1 MSEQLKSILDNVI
14 YLDIETSGLDE
25 VCSEIIEIGAVKIKD
40 NKITTFET
48 LIRPRGRVP
57 VGIYNLCSG
66 LKEED
71 LYSAP
76 SLSSIRDSL
85 SEFLEDLPLICHNG
99 NFERKFFRYHLPN
112 IKNEIMD
119 SMELAA
125 VLEPYHKEYNLN
137 ALMKCVTNM
146 DKDEIHRGLDDSI
159 NTMKVVNS
167 LLCRLW
173 SREDRSRKKRTLYE
187 NINKYYPNLRKWP
200 WNKILLKPSFFI
212 YDDYDYVSYENKKKD
227 ETLLED
233 IKIDYKLY
241 EELLKDEKIWNNGG
255 DFGYTYRKN
264 QLEFSKKIRENYER
278 GERIFIEAPTG
289 SGKTFA
295 YVIIA
300 AIGTYL
306 NSLKKRKDDSSFI
319 ISTNTKELQNQ
330 LIERDIPNILKKLR
344 LDHKLRYGAMK
355 GKANYVCVERLNK
368 CDSLE
373 EDEEG
378 NLALLF
384 LRRLCESGEYGDTEN
399 ISYWIVKHFNLDKY
413 FKDVTCDSDSCN
425 LEKCTKP
432 CYLRKRYNEL
442 PAENI
447 TVINHSLLACWPYT
461 EKKKIN
467 HIIIDEGHN
476 LMEKCY
482 DFFAEEFSSTEFL
495 EKLDM
500 IDKGHPNI
508 IGLLLNL
515 NASFGFRETIEKDKI
530 MYLVN
535 EIIVNINLLMNDFRS
550 MRLVS
555 GEYDFNTEFFIPR
568 DDLKSMTKFLAPEIS
583 AIKESIY
590 PLYKILNTYVS
601 NIVLDDEVTGDND
614 YKNINDYIIKL
625 KGTFDMLDK
634 FLERSTFFAKI
645 LEIDKEYKEFRLK
658 NVPLNVGELVNEH
671 MLKDVKSTTFLSATL
686 RIENSFNRM
695 KKHLGQEK
703 SKEFLIPTVFDLKKQ
718 TKIFALTDMG
728 RYDNA
733 KYIKNISRFIYET
746 CRKLNGHVLVLFN
759 NNIRRNGVYEE
770 LEMLT
775 RGSKIE
781 VHTNKKSINILND
794 KNRQVIILGTKGFFE
809 GIDVPGDGLCC
820 VMLDK
825 LPNHSPEYP
834 ILRAVTTYQHKMY
847 QDFNY
852 PQLCI
857 KVKQIYGRLVRSIYD
872 YGYFIILDPGEN
884 PYTIK
889 NLQRDLNGP
898 PIESMPSAKVLN
910 MMDTDYKNWKRR
922 NLNLIIKK
930 LRSENKD
937 IASAFEVEAKKHKMF
952 WELERVDNGVYHF
965 KNIDYEL
972 SGKL

>member
-14 YLDIETSGLDE
+14 YLDIETTGLDE
-25 VCSEIIEIGAVKIKD
+25 SCSEIIEIGAVKFKD
-40 NKITTFET
+40 NKMTTFET

-57 VGIYNLCSG
+57 VGIYNLCTG
-66 LKEED
+66 LKEDD
-71 LYSAP
+71 LYKAP
-76 SLSSIRDSL
+76 SLNSIRDSL
-85 SEFLEDLPLICHNG
+85 TEFLEDLPLICHNG

-112 IKNEIMD
+112 IKNTIMD

-125 VLEPYHKEYNLN
+125 VLEPYHKEYNLD
-137 ALMKCVTNM
+137 ALMKTVTDM
-146 DKDEIHRGLDDSI
+146 GKSEIHRGLDDSV

-173 SREDRSRKKRTLYE
+173 SREERNGRKRTLYE
-187 NINKYYPNLRKWP
+187 NINKYYPFLKKWD
-200 WNKILLKPSFFI
+200 WNKHLLKPPFFI
-212 YDDYDYVSYENKKKD
+212 YDDYDYVSYEEKKKD
-227 ETLLED
+227 ETVTDD
-233 IKIDYKLY
+233 IKIDYKKY

-264 QLEFSKKIRENYER
+264 QLEFSKKIRENYQ
-278 GERIFIEAPTG
+278 GGGRIFIEAPTG

-306 NSLKKRKDDSSFI
+306 NSLRKRKDDASFV

-330 LIERDIPNILKKLR
+330 LIERDIPNILKKLQ
-344 LDHKLRYGAMK
+344 LDDKLKYGAMK
-355 GKANYVCVERLNK
+355 GKANYICVEKLNK

-384 LRRLCESGEYGDTEN
+384 FRRLVASGEYGDTEN

-425 LEKCTKP
+425 LEKCIKP

-447 TVINHSLLACWPYT
+447 TVINHSLLACWPYG

-482 DFFAEEFSSTEFL
+482 DFFCEEFSSTEFL
-495 EKLDM
+495 ETLDM

-515 NASFGFRETIEKDKI
+515 NASFGFRETIEKEKI
-530 MYLVN
+530 MYCVN

-568 DDLKSMTKFLAPEIS
+568 DELKEITRCLAPEIS
-583 AIKESIY
+583 AVKESIY
-590 PLYKILNTYVS
+590 PLYKMLNTYVS

-614 YKNINDYIIKL
+614 YKSINDYIIKL

-634 FLERSTFFAKI
+634 FLEKSTFYAKI
-645 LEIDKEYKEFRLK
+645 LEIDNEYKEFRLK

-695 KKHLGQEK
+695 KKHLGQENA
-703 SKEFLIPTVFDLKKQ
+703 KEFLIPPVFDLKRQ
-718 TKIFALTDMG
+718 TKIFALRDMG
-728 RYDNA
+728 RYDDPA
-733 KYIKNISRFIYET
+733 YIKNISRFIYET
-746 CRKLNGHVLVLFN
+746 CRKLGGHILVLFN

-781 VHTNKKSINILND
+781 VHTNKKAISILND
-794 KNRQVIILGTKGFFE
+794 KNRQVVILGTKGFFE
-809 GIDVPGDGLCC
+809 GIDVPGDGLSC

-884 PYTIK
+884 QYTII

-898 PIESMPSAKVLN
+898 VIQSIPSSKVLE
-910 MMDTDYKNWKRR
+910 MMDGDYQNWKKR
-922 NLNLIIKK
+922 NLNIMIKK
-930 LRSENKD
+930 LQSEKKD
-937 IASAFEVEAKKHKMF
+937 IAAHFAGESKKHKMF
-952 WELERVDNGVYHF
+952 WELESVENGVYNF
-965 KNIDYEL
+965 KNMDYEL

>member
-1 MSEQLKSILDNVI
+1 MEQVKSILDNVI
-14 YLDIETSGLDE
+14 YLDIETTGLDE
-25 VCSEIIEIGAVKIKD
+25 VCSEIIEIGAIKFK
-40 NKITTFET
+40 NGITTKYET

-57 VGIYNLCSG
+57 VEIYNLCTG

-71 LYSAP
+71 LNRAP
-76 SLSSIRDSL
+76 SLNSIRNEL
-85 SEFLEDLPLICHNG
+85 EEFLEDLPIICHNG
-99 NFERKFFRYHLPN
+99 DFERKFFRYHLPN
-112 IKNEIMD
+112 IKNMIID
-119 SMELAA
+119 SMEFAA
-125 VLEPYHKEYNLN
+125 IVEPYHKQYNLDY
-137 ALMKCVTNM
+137 LMNCVTNM
-146 DKDEIHRGLDDSI
+146 NKNELHRGLDDSI
-159 NTMKVVNS
+159 NTVKVVNS
-167 LLCRLW
+167 ILCRLW
-173 SREDRSRKKRTLYE
+173 NKEDRGNKKKTLYE
-187 NINKYYPNLRKWP
+187 IVKKYYPNLKNWQWGRY
-200 WNKILLKPSFFI
+200 LLKPPFFI
-212 YDDYDYVSYENKKKD
+212 YDDYEYVSYSKTKDKENKLD
-227 ETLLED
+227 N
-233 IKIDYKLY
+233 IKIDYRLY

-264 QLEFSKKIRENYER
+264 QLEFSKKIRENYEK

-300 AIGTYL
+300 AIGAYL
-306 NSLKKRKDDSSFI
+306 NTLKKRKDDSSFI

-330 LIERDIPNILKKLR
+330 LIERDIPNILKKLM
-344 LDHKLRYGAMK
+344 LDDKLKYGAMK
-355 GKANYVCVERLNK
+355 GKANYICIERLNK
-368 CDSLE
+368 CDRLQ
-373 EDEEG
+373 EDMEG

-384 LRRLCESGEYGDTEN
+384 LRRLVENGEYGDIEN
-399 ISYWIVKHFNLDKY
+399 ISYWIIRHFNLDNY

-442 PAENI
+442 PTENV
-447 TVINHSLLACWPYT
+447 TVINHSLLSCWPYC

-467 HIIIDEGHN
+467 HIIIDEAHN

-482 DFFAEEFSSTEFL
+482 DFFAEEFSSREFL
-495 EKLDM
+495 EMLDI

-530 MYLVN
+530 IYLVN
-535 EIIVNINLLMNDFRS
+535 EIIVNINILMNDFRS
-550 MRLVS
+550 MRLIS

-568 DDLKSMTKFLAPEIS
+568 DDLKGITKSLYPEIN

-590 PLYKILNTYVS
+590 PLYKVLNTYVS
-601 NIVLDDEVTGDND
+601 NIVQDDEVTGDND
-614 YKNINDYIIKL
+614 YKIINDYIVKL
-625 KGTFDMLDK
+625 RGTFEMLDK
-634 FLERSTFFAKI
+634 FLERSRFFAKV

-695 KKHLGQEK
+695 KRHLGQERA
-703 SKEFLIPTVFDLKKQ
+703 KEFSIPPVFDLKRQ
-718 TKIFALTDMG
+718 TKIFALKDMG
-728 RYDNA
+728 HYDDAN
-733 KYIKNISRFIYET
+733 YIKRISRFIYET
-746 CRKLNGHVLVLFN
+746 SKKINGHILVLFN
-759 NNIRRNGVYEE
+759 NNVRRNAAYEE

-781 VHTNKKSINILND
+781 IHTSKKSINILND
-794 KNRQVIILGTKGFFE
+794 KDRQAIILGTKGFFE
-809 GIDVPGDGLCC
+809 GIDVPGDGLSC

-834 ILRAVTTYQHKMY
+834 ILRAVTTYQNKMY

-857 KVKQIYGRLVRSIYD
+857 KVKQIYGRLIRSVYD

-884 PYTIK
+884 PYTIR
-889 NLQRDLNGP
+889 NLQRDLGGP
-898 PIESMPSAKVLN
+898 DIENESSHKVLK
-910 MMDTDYKNWKRR
+910 MIEHDYKQWKKR
-922 NLNLIIKK
+922 NLNMIIKNMK
-930 LRSENKD
+930 INNKN
-937 IASAFEVEAKKHKMF
+937 IEEEFNNEAKKLKMF
-952 WELERVDNGVYHF
+952 WELDFVDNGNYHF
-965 KNIDYEL
+965 KNMNYRLNGRI
-972 SGKL
+972 

>member
-1 MSEQLKSILDNVI
+1 MSEELKSILDNVI
-14 YLDIETSGLDE
+14 YLDIETTGLDE
-25 VCSEIIEIGAVKIKD
+25 TSSEIIEIGAIKFKD
-40 NKITTFET
+40 NTITTFET

-57 VGIYNLCSG
+57 IGIYNLCTG
-66 LKEED
+66 LSKEE

-76 SLSSIRDSL
+76 SLGNVRESL
-85 SEFLEDLPLICHNG
+85 SQFLEDLPLICHNG
-99 NFERKFFRYHLPN
+99 NFEKKFFRYHLPQ
-112 IKNEIMD
+112 IKNTIMD

-125 VLEPYHKEYNLN
+125 ILEPYHKEYNLN
-137 ALMKCVTNM
+137 ALMKTVTDMN
-146 DKDEIHRGLDDSI
+146 KNEIHRGLDDSI
-159 NTMKVVNS
+159 NTLKVVNS

-173 SREDRSRKKRTLYE
+173 SSEEKKGKKRTLYE
-187 NINKYYPNLRKWP
+187 NINKYYPYLKKWS
-200 WNKILLKPSFFI
+200 WNKHLLKPPFFI
-212 YDDYDYVSYENKKKD
+212 YDDYDYVSYKDKKEN
-227 ETLLED
+227 ETFLEPL
-233 IKIDYKLY
+233 KIDYKKY

-264 QLEFSKKIRENYER
+264 QLEFSKKIRENYEK

-306 NSLKKRKDDSSFI
+306 NSLKKRKDDASFI

-330 LIERDIPNILKKLR
+330 LIERDIPNILKKLC
-344 LDHKLRYGAMK
+344 LYDKLKFGAMK
-355 GKANYVCVERLNK
+355 GKANYICIERLNK
-368 CDSLE
+368 CDRLE
-373 EDEEG
+373 GDEEG

-384 LRRLCESGEYGDTEN
+384 LRRLAEKGEYGDIEN
-399 ISYWIVKHFNLDKY
+399 ISYFIVKRFNLERY

-425 LEKCTKP
+425 LEKCIKP

-442 PAENI
+442 PTENI

-467 HIIIDEGHN
+467 HLIIDEGHN

-482 DFFAEEFSSTEFL
+482 DFFAEEFTSSEFL
-495 EKLDM
+495 ESLDM

-535 EIIVNINLLMNDFRS
+535 EIIVNLNILMNDFRT

-568 DDLKSMTKFLAPEIS
+568 DDLKTMTKCLQPEIS
-583 AIKESIY
+583 ALKESIY
-590 PLYKILNTYVS
+590 PLYKMLNTYVS

-634 FLERSTFFAKI
+634 FLEASTFFAKI
-645 LEIDKEYKEFRLK
+645 LEIDKEYDEFRLK
-658 NVPLNVGELVNEH
+658 TVPLNVGELVNEH

-686 RIENSFNRM
+686 RIENSFNRI

-703 SKEFLIPTVFDLKKQ
+703 ANDFLIPPVFDLKKQ

-728 RYDNA
+728 RYDDAN
-733 KYIKNISRFIYET
+733 YIKRISNFIYET
-746 CRKLNGHVLVLFN
+746 SKKLSGHVLVLFN

-794 KNRQVIILGTKGFFE
+794 KNRQAIILGTKGFFE
-809 GIDVPGDGLCC
+809 GIDVPGDGLSC

-857 KVKQIYGRLVRSIYD
+857 KVKQIYGRLVRSTFD

-884 PYTIK
+884 QYTIR
-889 NLQRDLNGP
+889 NLQRDLGGP
-898 PIESMPSAKVLN
+898 VIESTTSLKVLEG
-910 MMDTDYKNWKRR
+910 MESDYNNWKKR
-922 NLNLIIKK
+922 NLNIMIKK
-930 LRSENKD
+930 LQREKKD
-937 IASAFEVEAKKHKMF
+937 IGLEFEGESKKHKMF
-952 WELERVDNGVYHF
+952 WELEGVENGIYNF
-965 KNIDYEL
+965 KNINYEL
-972 SGKL
+972 KGKL

>member
-1 MSEQLKSILDNVI
+1 MSNHLKSILDNVV
-14 YLDIETSGLDE
+14 YLDIETTGLDE
-25 VCSEIIEIGAVKIKD
+25 VCSEIIEIGAIKFKN
-40 NKITTFET
+40 NKVTTFET
-48 LIRPRGRVP
+48 LIKPRGRVP
-57 VGIYNLCSG
+57 VEIYNLCTG

-71 LYSAP
+71 LYTAP
-76 SLSSIRDSL
+76 SLNLIRNSL
-85 SEFLEDLPLICHNG
+85 SEFLEDLPVICHNG
-99 NFERKFFRYHLPN
+99 NFERRFFRYHLPN
-112 IKNEIMD
+112 IKNAIID
-119 SMELAA
+119 SMEFA
-125 VLEPYHKEYNLN
+125 VILEPYHKEYNLN
-137 ALMKCVTNM
+137 SLMKTVTNM
-146 DKDEIHRGLDDSI
+146 NKNELHRGLDDSE
-159 NTMKVVNS
+159 NTLKIVNS

-173 SREDRSRKKRTLYE
+173 NKEERSRKKRTLYE
-187 NINKYYPNLRKWP
+187 NINKYYPHLKNWS
-200 WNKILLKPSFFI
+200 WNKYLLKPPFFI
-212 YDDYDYVSYENKKKD
+212 YDDYDYVSYDEDKKNEVLID
-227 ETLLED
+227 N
-233 IKIDYKLY
+233 INIDYKLY

-255 DFGYTYRKN
+255 DFGYSYRKN
-264 QLEFSKKIRENYER
+264 QLEFSKKIRENYEKS
-278 GERIFIEAPTG
+278 ERIFIEAPTG

-306 NSLKKRKDDSSFI
+306 NTLKKRKDDSSFI

-344 LDHKLRYGAMK
+344 LNDKLKYGAMK
-355 GKANYVCVERLNK
+355 GKGNYICVERLNK
-368 CDSLE
+368 CDRLE
-373 EDEEG
+373 GDEEG

-384 LRRLCESGEYGDTEN
+384 LRRLAETGEYGDTEN
-399 ISYWIVKHFNLDKY
+399 ISYWIIKHFNLENY

-442 PAENI
+442 PTENI
-447 TVINHSLLACWPYT
+447 TVINHSLLACWPYN

-482 DFFAEEFSSTEFL
+482 DFFAEEFSSSEFL
-495 EKLDM
+495 ERLDI

-535 EIIVNINLLMNDFRS
+535 EIIVNINILMNDFRS

-568 DDLKSMTKFLAPEIS
+568 DDLKGITKCLVPEIS
-583 AIKESIY
+583 SLKESIY

-614 YKNINDYIIKL
+614 YKNVNDYIIKL

-634 FLERSTFFAKI
+634 FLEESNFFAKI
-645 LEIDKEYKEFRLK
+645 LEVNREYEEFRLK
-658 NVPLNVGELVNEH
+658 TVPLNVGELVNEH
-671 MLKDVKSTTFLSATL
+671 MLKDVKSTAFLSATL

-703 SKEFLIPTVFDLKKQ
+703 AKEFLIPPVFDLKKQ
-718 TKIFALTDMG
+718 TKIFALNDMG
-728 RYDNA
+728 RYDESQ
-733 KYIKNISRFIYET
+733 YIKKISKFIYET
-746 CRKLNGHVLVLFN
+746 CIKINGHILVLFN
-759 NNIRRNGVYEE
+759 NNIRRNYVYEE
-770 LEMLT
+770 LEMLI

-781 VHTNKKSINILND
+781 VHTNKSSISTLND
-794 KNRQVIILGTKGFFE
+794 KSRQVIILGTKGFFE
-809 GIDVPGDGLCC
+809 GIDIPGDGLSC

-825 LPNHSPEYP
+825 LPNYSPEYP

-857 KVKQIYGRLVRSIYD
+857 KVKQIYGRLIRSIYD

-884 PYTIK
+884 QYTIR

-898 PIESMPSAKVLN
+898 QIESIDSKKVLN
-910 MMDTDYKNWKRR
+910 IMKYDYDNWKRR
-922 NLNLIIKK
+922 NLNLVIKK
-930 LRSENKD
+930 MKHENKD
-937 IASAFEVEAKKHKMF
+937 IETEFNIEIKKHKLF
-952 WELERVDNGVYHF
+952 WELEKVENGIYHF
-965 KNIDYEL
+965 KNIDYKL
-972 SGKL
+972 IGKI

>member
-1 MSEQLKSILDNVI
+1 MLEQEKSILDNVI
-14 YLDIETSGLDE
+14 YLDIETTGLDE
-25 VCSEIIEIGAVKIKD
+25 VCSEIIEIGAIKFK
-40 NKITTFET
+40 NNVATTFET
-48 LIRPRGRVP
+48 LIKPRGRIP
-57 VGIYNLCSG
+57 VEIYSLCSG

-71 LYSAP
+71 LRRAP
-76 SLSSIRDSL
+76 SLNL
-85 SEFLEDLPLICHNG
+85 VKNELEEFLEDLTIICHNG
-99 NFERKFFRYHLPN
+99 DFERKFFRYHLPN
-112 IKNEIMD
+112 IKNKIID
-119 SMELAA
+119 SMEFAA
-125 VLEPYHKEYNLN
+125 VIEPHHKQYNLDY
-137 ALMKCVTNM
+137 LMKCVTNM
-146 DKDEIHRGLDDSI
+146 NKNELHRGLDDSI
-159 NTMKVVNS
+159 NTLKVVNS
-167 LLCRLW
+167 ILCRLW
-173 SREDRSRKKRTLYE
+173 NKEDRGNKKRTLYE
-187 NINKYYPNLRKWP
+187 NIQKYYHNLKEWE
-200 WNKILLKPSFFI
+200 WAEYILKPPFFI
-212 YDDYDYVSYENKKKD
+212 YDDYDYVSYSEKKDTENKLD
-227 ETLLED
+227 N
-233 IKIDYKLY
+233 IKIDYRLY

-264 QLEFSKKIRENYER
+264 QLEFSKKIRENYEK

-300 AIGTYL
+300 AIGSYL
-306 NSLKKRKDDSSFI
+306 NTLKKRKDDSNFI

-330 LIERDIPNILKKLR
+330 LIERDIPNILKKLM
-344 LDHKLRYGAMK
+344 LDDKLKYGAMK
-355 GKANYVCVERLNK
+355 GKANYICIERLNK
-368 CDSLE
+368 CDRLE
-373 EDEEG
+373 EDMEG

-384 LRRLCESGEYGDTEN
+384 LRRLAETGDYGDIEN
-399 ISYWIVKHFNLDKY
+399 ISYWIIKHFKLDTY

-442 PAENI
+442 PTENL
-447 TVINHSLLACWPYT
+447 TVINHSLLSCWPYS

-467 HIIIDEGHN
+467 HIIIDEAHN

-482 DFFAEEFSSTEFL
+482 DFFAEEFSSSDFL
-495 EKLDM
+495 EMLNI

-535 EIIVNINLLMNDFRS
+535 EIIVNINILLNDFRS

-568 DDLKSMTKFLAPEIS
+568 DDLRGITKSLYPEIN
-583 AIKESIY
+583 ALKESIY
-590 PLYKILNTYVS
+590 PLYKMLNTYVS
-601 NIVLDDEVTGDND
+601 NIVQDEEVNGDND

-625 KGTFDMLDK
+625 KGIFEMLDK
-634 FLERSTFFAKI
+634 FLEKSSFFAKI
-645 LEIDKEYKEFRLK
+645 LEIDKEYKEFRLR

-695 KKHLGQEK
+695 KRHLGQDK
-703 SKEFLIPTVFDLKKQ
+703 AKEFSIPPVFDMKRQ
-718 TKIFALTDMG
+718 TKIFALNDMG
-728 RYDNA
+728 HYNDSNF
-733 KYIKNISRFIYET
+733 IKRISNFIYET
-746 CRKLNGHVLVLFN
+746 SKKLNGHTLVLFN
-759 NNIRRNGVYEE
+759 NNVRRNAAYEE

-781 VHTNKKSINILND
+781 IHKSKKSINILND
-794 KNRQVIILGTKGFFE
+794 KDRQAIILGTKGFFE
-809 GIDVPGDGLCC
+809 GIDVPGDGLSC

-834 ILRAVTTYQHKMY
+834 ILRAVTTYQNKNY

-857 KVKQIYGRLVRSIYD
+857 KVKQIYGRLIRSMYD

-884 PYTIK
+884 AHTIK

-898 PIESMPSAKVLN
+898 AIKSEQSSRVLQ
-910 MMDTDYKNWKRR
+910 MMEDDYRQWKKR
-922 NLNLIIKK
+922 NLNIMIKNMKINKRDIPSEFNDEAQK
-930 LRSENKD
+930 L
-937 IASAFEVEAKKHKMF
+937 KMF
-952 WELERVDNGVYHF
+952 WELDSVDNGVYHF
-965 KNIDYEL
+965 KNLNYRL
-972 SGKL
+972 SGRI

>member
-25 VCSEIIEIGAVKIKD
+25 VCSEIIEIGAVKFKD
-40 NKITTFET
+40 DKVETFQT

-57 VGIYNLCSG
+57 VGIYNLCTG

-71 LYSAP
+71 LYLAP
-76 SLSSIRDSL
+76 SLGAIRQSL

-99 NFERKFFRYHLPN
+99 NFERKFFKYHLPQ
-112 IKNEIMD
+112 IKNTIID

-125 VLEPYHKEYNLN
+125 VLEPYHKEYNLD
-137 ALMKCVTNM
+137 ALMKSVTSM
-146 DKDEIHRGLDDSI
+146 DKNELHRGLDDSI

-167 LLCRLW
+167 LLCRQW
-173 SREDRSRKKRTLYE
+173 SREDRRRKKRTLYE
-187 NINKYYPNLRKWP
+187 NINKNYPHLKKWT
-200 WNKILLKPSFFI
+200 WNKYLLKPPFFI
-212 YDDYDYVSYENKKKD
+212 YDDYDYVSYEEKEKD
-227 ETLLED
+227 KTVSRH
-233 IKIDYKLY
+233 IKIDYNMY
-241 EELLKDEKIWNNGG
+241 EGLLRNENIWNSSG

-264 QLEFSKKIRENYER
+264 QLELSKKIRENYER

-300 AIGTYL
+300 AIGTYI

-330 LIERDIPNILKKLR
+330 LIERDIPNILKKLY
-344 LDHKLRYGAMK
+344 LDDKLRYGAMK
-355 GKANYVCVERLNK
+355 GKANYVCIERLNK

-373 EDEEG
+373 ADEEG

-384 LRRLCESGEYGDTEN
+384 LRRLVETGEYGDIEN
-399 ISYWIVKHFNLDKY
+399 ISYWIVKHFNLEKC
-413 FKDVTCDSDSCN
+413 FKDITCDSDSCN
-425 LEKCTKP
+425 LEKCKKA

-442 PAENI
+442 PNENI
-447 TVINHSLLACWPYT
+447 TVINHSLLACWPYC
-461 EKKKIN
+461 EKKKIS

-482 DFFAEEFSSTEFL
+482 DFFAEEFSSADFL
-495 EKLDM
+495 ERLDM

-508 IGLLLNL
+508 IMLLLNL

-535 EIIVNINLLMNDFRS
+535 EIIVNLNIIMNDFRS

-568 DDLKSMTKFLAPEIS
+568 DDLKGITKCLAPEIS
-583 AIKESIY
+583 ALKESIY
-590 PLYKILNTYVS
+590 PLYKMLNTYVS
-601 NIVLDDEVTGDND
+601 NIVLDDEVSGDND
-614 YKNINDYIIKL
+614 YKNINDYIVKL

-645 LEIDKEYKEFRLK
+645 LEIDNEYKEFRLK
-658 NVPLNVGELVNEH
+658 IVPLNVGELVNEH
-671 MLKDVKSTTFLSATL
+671 MLKDVKSAAFLSATL

-703 SKEFLIPTVFDLKKQ
+703 AKEFLIPPVFDLKRQ
-718 TKIFALTDMG
+718 TRIFALTDMG
-728 RYDNA
+728 RYDDAN
-733 KYIKNISRFIYET
+733 YIKRISKFIYET
-746 CRKLNGHVLVLFN
+746 SKKLSGHILVLFN

-781 VHTNKKSINILND
+781 VHTNKKAINILND
-794 KNRQVIILGTKGFFE
+794 KNRQAIILGTKGFFE
-809 GIDVPGDGLCC
+809 GIDVPGDGLSC

-834 ILRAVTTYQHKMY
+834 ILRAVTTYQNKMY

-884 PYTIK
+884 PYTIR

-898 PIESMPSAKVLN
+898 QIESVQSIKVLE
-910 MMDTDYKNWKRR
+910 MMNKDYNNWKKR

-930 LRSENKD
+930 LQSENKD
-937 IASAFEVEAKKHKMF
+937 IALEFEGESKKHKMF
-952 WELERVDNGVYHF
+952 WELEKVDHGIYHF

-972 SGKL
+972 SGRV

>member
-40 NKITTFET
+40 NKITIFET

-187 NINKYYPNLRKWP
+187 NINKYYPHLRKWT
-200 WNKILLKPSFFI
+200 WNKILLKPPFFI
-212 YDDYDYVSYENKKKD
+212 YDDYDYVCYENKKKD

-568 DDLKSMTKFLAPEIS
+568 DDLKSMTKCLAPEIS

-590 PLYKILNTYVS
+590 PLYKMLNTYVS

-898 PIESMPSAKVLN
+898 PIESMPSAKVLD